1 MRLWPGLSKPVRHAL
16 RWDATAGV
24 LGGLFSGALF
34 PFLGVIA
41 RRDLHA
47 SAYLIALLSASG
59 AVGNLFNPVI
69 AHHIRGRA
77 KLPHAVWPLFVG
89 RSFYLLMLMPLASI
103 APIYVSVCFLAN
115 AFSALSSP
123 AYAAV
128 IRDAYPAERRG
139 RLMGLVRV
147 LAVAGAMV
155 GALVGGSVLERVSFR
170 LVFPAAAVLGLLA
183 TAAFSRIG
191 VRAAPEDPGVA
202 RLPFWDDYKAV
213 RADRAFSLYSTCFYL
228 YGLGNLIM
236 GPVIPVFQVDEL
248 RITPQWVGYL
258 ATMASA
264 FSILGYLY
272 WGRVLDRHGPFRL
285 MLMVISVIAV
295 VPVTYLFA
303 HQVPVLLI
311 AAAAGGFAMAG
322 GDLGYV
328 NAALHFGAR
337 DAAVAYAGM
346 FAFWQA
352 CRGIPGPFA
361 GAALT
366 NLVGPRPVFLL
377 ALALWVTSAAILVRR
392 GGLRRL

>member
-1 MRLWPGLSKPVRHAL
+1 
-16 RWDATAGV
+16 
-24 LGGLFSGALF
+24 
-34 PFLGVIA
+34 
-41 RRDLHA
+41 
-47 SAYLIALLSASG
+47 
-59 AVGNLFNPVI
+59 
-69 AHHIRGRA
+69 
-77 KLPHAVWPLFVG
+77 
-89 RSFYLLMLMPLASI
+89 
-103 APIYVSVCFLAN
+103 
-115 AFSALSSP
+115 
-123 AYAAV
+123 
-128 IRDAYPAERRG
+128 
-139 RLMGLVRV
+139 
-147 LAVAGAMV
+147 
-155 GALVGGSVLERVSFR
+155 
-170 LVFPAAAVLGLLA
+170 
-183 TAAFSRIG
+183 
-191 VRAAPEDPGVA
+191 
-202 RLPFWDDYKAV
+202 
-213 RADRAFSLYSTCFYL
+213 
-228 YGLGNLIM
+228 
-236 GPVIPVFQVDEL
+236 
-248 RITPQWVGYL
+248 
-258 ATMASA
+258 
-264 FSILGYLY
+264 
-272 WGRVLDRHGPFRL
+272 